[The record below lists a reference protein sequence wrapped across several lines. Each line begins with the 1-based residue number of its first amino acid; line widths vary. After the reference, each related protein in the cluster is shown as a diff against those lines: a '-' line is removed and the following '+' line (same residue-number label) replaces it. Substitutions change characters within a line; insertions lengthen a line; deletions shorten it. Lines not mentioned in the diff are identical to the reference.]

1 MAFSYTLFLVLLL
14 IFPGLCFW
22 AGYRAGE
29 RTDFLTPSPDSPNS
43 TLTLFI
49 VMLGTLAGHIL
60 GAGLFAVQRVWCDT
74 TRLCLPVDYD
84 PNVYRALLK
93 GASAAQNASD
103 LAIEL
108 WLFSI
113 FMLGAVM
120 GAIAYWTSRREAV
133 SSRIDPIAFG
143 WLTPAV
149 QAVKRGDSFVVAY
162 VVTKTSH
169 DGISVA
175 YEGIVQ
181 QLALDADQSIK
192 LVVLN
197 EVDRFC
203 VQITD
208 QGVKRVESNS
218 KPIPQMHIAAAEI
231 ANVALEIVQAPQA
244 DVDAVAQESSAKTAV
259 NRRSK
264 PNDGSDEPTL
274 QR

>member
-22 AGYRAGE
+22 AGWRAGE

-60 GAGLFAVQRVWCDT
+60 GAGLFAIQRVWCDT
-74 TRLCLPVDYD
+74 THLCISLDHD
-84 PNVYRALLK
+84 PNIYRTLLG
-93 GASAAQNASD
+93 GASAARTASD

-108 WLFSI
+108 WLFSF

-120 GAIAYWTSRREAV
+120 GAVAYWTSRREAV
-133 SSRIDPIAFG
+133 SDRIDPIAFG

-149 QAVKRGDSFVVAY
+149 QAVKRGNAFVVAY

-175 YEGIVQ
+175 YEGVVQ

-197 EVDRFC
+197 ELDRFC

-208 QGVKRVESNS
+208 QGVKRIESDS
-218 KPIPQMHIAAAEI
+218 KPIPQLQITAAEI
-231 ANVALEIVQAPQA
+231 ANVALEIVQASEA
-244 DVDAVAQESSAKTAV
+244 DVAAAAQMTIDAQAGD
-259 NRRSK
+259 
-264 PNDGSDEPTL
+264 PNAG
-274 QR
+274 